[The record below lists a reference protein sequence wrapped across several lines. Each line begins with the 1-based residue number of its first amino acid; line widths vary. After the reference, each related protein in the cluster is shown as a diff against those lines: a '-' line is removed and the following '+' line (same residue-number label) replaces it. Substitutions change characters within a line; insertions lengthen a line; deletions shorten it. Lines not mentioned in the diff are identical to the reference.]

1 MADIDFEDLDLLD
14 KRVNEL
20 CRYIETDSGLQ
31 VLTFAEMEPKQI
43 RSLNLTNTGI
53 TSLSE
58 LMLSQTSNLEALDL
72 SNNMITDMSNIADLH
87 LPHLKKLNL
96 SENSISDFTFL
107 SQFQS
112 IEELDISGNNYD
124 ITVPYWVVT
133 KLPKL
138 KKFNDEDVTE
148 IRKYISMAELQVI
161 TNIDNIFNDNF
172 ESTLNETESGFFKL
186 KSHFTENLFRECG
199 LINEAKSALK
209 HKVEQFFDNKLKV
222 LLRDITNKVLS
233 SRCLS
238 NNIEIKTN
246 DEKQNIVFK
255 TSTIAD
261 TTESNDP
268 EVDIL
273 AKAIAEEI
281 GVLGLETNIISLP
294 EPNLKSSD
302 SKSSKFKKNIDN
314 KQMNKSVS
322 FSHLGMKRE
331 FAESLFTSNTN
342 KSNHSN
348 TFMSYE
354 PLRTLRE
361 HSHKE
366 NPNDSRTPIW
376 DIQFK
381 PKTRRYSG
389 NEIVATC
396 GGNIVN
402 IIDLKSLSV
411 VKRYEDNNSLET
423 FNCIAW
429 RNFTI
434 IIKNAKIR
442 DISLLAI
449 GCTKKEGKHSNILL
463 LNENNMNDCF
473 KIASHTNSVNCLLFH
488 PKKRNL
494 LFSGS
499 TDRKIILWD
508 LDWTK
513 MTPTSMLSSIKTK
526 KLLELDSNNR
536 ALSLVFS
543 VHFNVLI
550 VSGEDGIVLIKEN
563 SSSSLDNRM
572 RKVELPEKTRLVDGL
587 VLIDER
593 PNLMAFRYKQRII
606 IADLEKMVS
615 LMKIKESKGN
625 LPLFQITQLRY
636 SQQKCVYVYLSI
648 QSRLLSCGDPNGKI
662 FLYFLNDSV
671 LSDRN
676 TNLIEPNEVLQMPIV
691 RDKIINNKPQLDN
704 ERLVFVNIAAISPN
718 QEYIVSGT
726 NTNLICIWK
735 KIPETKISKKLK
747 SG

>member
-1 MADIDFEDLDLLD
+1 MADIDLEDLDLLD
-14 KRVNEL
+14 ERVDEL
-20 CRYIETDSGLQ
+20 CRYIETYSGLQ
-31 VLTFAEMEPKQI
+31 VLTFVEMEPKQI

-58 LMLSQTSNLEALDL
+58 LMLSQTPNLEALDL
-72 SNNMITDMSNIADLH
+72 SNNTITDMSNIADLH

-124 ITVPYWVVT
+124 ITVPYWVIT

-161 TNIDNIFNDNF
+161 TNIDNIFNDSF
-172 ESTLNETESGFFKL
+172 ESTLNETELGFFKL

-199 LINEAKSALK
+199 VVNEAKSALK
-209 HKVEQFFDNKLKV
+209 HKVEQFVDSKLKV
-222 LLRDITNKVLS
+222 LLRHITNKVSS
-233 SRCLS
+233 SRYFS

-246 DEKQNIVFK
+246 NEKQNVFK
-255 TSTIAD
+255 TYTIAD

-281 GVLGLETNIISLP
+281 GVLGLETTITSLP

-302 SKSSKFKKNIDN
+302 SKTSKFKKNIDN

-322 FSHLGMKRE
+322 FSDLEMKRK
-331 FAESLFTSNTN
+331 FIESLFTSNTK

-348 TFMSYE
+348 TFMSFE
-354 PLRTLRE
+354 PLRTLRQ
-361 HSHKE
+361 HSHKD
-366 NPNDSRTPIW
+366 NPNDSRTPVW

-381 PKTRRYSG
+381 PKTRRYSR

-402 IIDLKSLSV
+402 VIDLKSLSV
-411 VKRYEDNNSLET
+411 IKRYEGNNSLET
-423 FNCIAW
+423 FNCIA
-429 RNFTI
+429 RPNFTI

-442 DISLLAI
+442 DISLLAVN
-449 GCTKKEGKHSNILL
+449 CTKKEDKHSNILL
-463 LNENNMNDCF
+463 LNENNMDDCF
-473 KIASHTNSVNCLLFH
+473 KIASHTNSVNYLLFH
-488 PKKRNL
+488 PNRTNL
-494 LFSGS
+494 LSSGS

-513 MTPTSMLSSIKTK
+513 MISTSMLSSINTK
-526 KLLELDSNNR
+526 KLLELDTNNR

-550 VSGEDGIVLIKEN
+550 VLGEDEFVLIKEN
-563 SSSSLDNRM
+563 LCSSLDSRM
-572 RKVELPEKTRLVDGL
+572 RKVELPQKTRLVDGL

-593 PNLMAFRYKQRII
+593 SNLMAFRYKQCII
-606 IADLEKMVS
+606 ITDLDKMVS
-615 LMKIKESKGN
+615 LMKIKESNEN
-625 LPLFQITQLRY
+625 LPLFQITQLHY

-662 FLYFLNDSV
+662 FVYFLNYSV

-676 TNLIEPNEVLQMPIV
+676 TNLIEPNEVLRMPIV
-691 RDKIINNKPQLDN
+691 RDKIINNKLQLDN
-704 ERLVFVNIAAISPN
+704 ERPIFVNIAAISPN

-735 KIPETKISKKLK
+735 KIPETKICKKLK